1 MCENST
7 MPRLLYTLLIW
18 LFLPFTLL
26 RLMWRAKRQPEYLK
40 HIGERL
46 GFFSTSPTKP
56 VIWLHCVSVGETRGA
71 APLVQRLLE
80 RYPDHTILITHGTP
94 TGRATGE
101 QLFGD
106 DVLRCYLPYDLP
118 FAARCFLRHYQPR
131 LGLLMETELWF
142 NLIHICRDQAIPL
155 FLVNARLSEKSA
167 NSYALLG
174 GLARRGLQQLTVIAA
189 QTEQD
194 AGRFYALSGQQVEV
208 TGNIK
213 FDVTPS
219 AKAIATGMALRQ
231 TWGDGRPVF
240 LAASTRVGEEELI
253 LDAVARLNVPGLL
266 TVIVPRHPQRFDEVA
281 AMLEKR
287 GISYARRSDPLMASA
302 MSVILGDSMGEMD
315 AYYAA
320 CDVAFIGG
328 SLLQYG
334 GQNLIE
340 ACALGKPVVV
350 GAHTY
355 NFTESTMQAVES
367 GAARRVHDTRELTN
381 TLQVLMTDADQRKR
395 MGEAGMVF
403 AEVNRGATQRTLALI
418 EKYCAKTLE

>member
-1 MCENST
+1 
-7 MPRLLYTLLIW
+7 
-18 LFLPFTLL
+18 
-26 RLMWRAKRQPEYLK
+26 
-40 HIGERL
+40 
-46 GFFSTSPTKP
+46 
-56 VIWLHCVSVGETRGA
+56 
-71 APLVQRLLE
+71 
-80 RYPDHTILITHGTP
+80 
-94 TGRATGE
+94 
-101 QLFGD
+101 
-106 DVLRCYLPYDLP
+106 
-118 FAARCFLRHYQPR
+118 
-131 LGLLMETELWF
+131 METELWF
-142 NLIHICRDQAIPL
+142 NLIHICRDQAILL